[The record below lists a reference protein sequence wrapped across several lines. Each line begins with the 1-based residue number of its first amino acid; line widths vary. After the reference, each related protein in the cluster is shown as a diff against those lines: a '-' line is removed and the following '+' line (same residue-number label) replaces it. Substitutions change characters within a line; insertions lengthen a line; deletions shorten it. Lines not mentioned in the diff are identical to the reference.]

1 MKKIL
6 LAVATSAAVL
16 AAVPAHAASP
26 QTGTFIV
33 TAPLTPDC
41 TIVTTGALT
50 FPSYTAF
57 AAAPVTATG
66 PVVVLTCTRGLM
78 AAGGTTAVLTGTGV
92 FTGGPVSKTP
102 AALAQVGSG
111 VVNGLQY
118 LVSNVTTA
126 TAGIAPDA
134 ATLTTITSGDATTF
148 TFSGSIPAG
157 QAGAVAPIS
166 TETVTLTVT
175 Y

>member
-26 QTGTFIV
+26 AVGTFVV
-33 TAPLTPDC
+33 TAPLSPDC
-41 TIVTTGALT
+41 TVVSSGALT
-50 FPSYTAF
+50 FGSYTALGGVVS
-57 AAAPVTATG
+57 ASG
-66 PVVVLTCTRGLM
+66 PVIVLTCTRGLM
-78 AAGGTTAVLTGTGV
+78 AAGATTAVLTGTGV
-92 FTGGPVSKTP
+92 FTGGAVSKTP
-102 AALAQVGSG
+102 AALAQVGAG

-126 TAGIAPDA
+126 TAGVAPDA
-134 ATLTTITSGDATTF
+134 ANLTTITSGDATTF

-157 QAGAVAPIS
+157 QAGAVTPIA